1 MRRTTIA
8 VSFVAALVLTC
19 QPANAEGFLFAR
31 HPKVDRRVA
40 EVGIGAAIASTAT
53 YFAIRE
59 GANHHHGVNWGA
71 WGIATA
77 GCMVLSPMV
86 AAAVV
91 PERQLTSREVAVLE
105 GSCLIPIVGGL
116 LVNAIYDA
124 NPQWEARPVKVARK
138 ARARR

>member
-1 MRRTTIA
+1 MGRTI
-8 VSFVAALVLTC
+8 FVASLLAALMLSA
-19 QPANAEGFLFAR
+19 PAQAEGFLFAR
-31 HPKVDRRVA
+31 HPKVNQRVA
-40 EVGIGAAIASTAT
+40 EVGLGAAVASTVA

-59 GANHHHGVNWGA
+59 GEHHHHGIGWGA

-77 GCMVLSPMV
+77 GCVVLSPMI

-91 PERQLTSREVAVLE
+91 PERQLTNREVAVLE

-124 NPQWEARPVKVARK
+124 NPQWEGQPVRVARTQ
-138 ARARR
+138 RARR